1 MGRIAYRLW
10 EPIPGLIIV
19 RDSGRLTVYYG
30 RRGIR
35 LHNKGESGRNDYG
48 LKENMGL

>member
-1 MGRIAYRLW
+1 MGRIAYRLCGL
-10 EPIPGLIIV
+10 IPGLLIV
-19 RDSGRLTVYYG
+19 RSNGRLTVYYG

-48 LKENMGL
+48 LKENMGI